1 MKRKKI
7 IIVTDSVSMPRAEI
21 RYEETWIHLLRK
33 EFPHYDIIDRPGRGS
48 TSTRLV
54 TEGGGGVDLL
64 EMYMPDIVILQ
75 LGMADCAPR
84 LFNKRGL
91 EYRIVS
97 RTLPAWARRRYID
110 WVKKHRVRDPGV
122 TEVPPEE
129 FRANISAF
137 FRRAQSIG
145 ARVLIIPILPPI
157 DLQVRKSPHVAVNV
171 ERYNAIYREVVAQF
185 PDVTIVDPFRNNGGI
200 DINDLAI
207 DEVHVNPAGLRMIFE
222 SLKPLL

>member
-7 IIVTDSVSMPRAEI
+7 MIVTDSVSMPRPEI
-21 RYEETWIHLLRK
+21 RYEDTWIYLLRK

-64 EMYMPDIVILQ
+64 EMYKPDIVILQ
-75 LGMADCAPR
+75 LGMADAAPR

-97 RTLPAWARRRYID
+97 RSLPAWARRRYID
-110 WVKKHRVRDPGV
+110 WVKKHRVRDPEV

-129 FRANISAF
+129 FRANITSF
-137 FRRAQSIG
+137 FRRAHSIG
-145 ARVLIIPILPPI
+145 ARVLVIPILPPI
-157 DLQVRKSPHVAVNV
+157 RFMVKKSPHVGRNV
-171 ERYNAIYREVVAQF
+171 DRYNAIYHDSAARF
-185 PDVTIVDPFRNNGGI
+185 PNVEIVDPFRDNGETGI
-200 DINDLAI
+200 DDLAI
-207 DEVHVNPAGLRMIFE
+207 DEVHINPSGLRMIFE

>member
-7 IIVTDSVSMPRAEI
+7 MIVTDSVSMPRAEI
-21 RYEETWIHLLRK
+21 PYEDTWIHLLRK
-33 EFPHYDIIDRPGRGS
+33 EFPHYDIVDRPGRGS

-75 LGMADCAPR
+75 LGMADAAPR

-110 WVKKHRVRDPGV
+110 WVKKHRVRDPYV
-122 TEVPPEE
+122 TEVPPGE
-129 FRANISAF
+129 FRANNTAF
-137 FRRAQSIG
+137 FRRAQAIG
-145 ARVLIIPILPPI
+145 AIVLIVPILPPI
-157 DLQVRKSPHVAVNV
+157 DIMVRKSPHVGMNV
-171 ERYNAIYREVVAQF
+171 ERYNAIYRELEAEF
-185 PDVTIVDPFRNNGGI
+185 PNVRIVDPFRGNVDF
-200 DINDLAI
+200 DINDVAI
-207 DEVHVNPAGLRMIFE
+207 DDVHVNPTGLRMIFE